1 MARPRKWRKVCCMP
15 ESNLY
20 GPING
25 LNKAN
30 EIITMAIEE
39 YEALR
44 LIDLEGLTQEECA
57 EKMQVARTTVQNIYN
72 DARIKI
78 AESLVNGK
86 MLQIE
91 GGDYKLYS
99 ENERMNCCG
108 RCRRNGCSDSIMTE
122 EIHEGFHNHS

>member
-25 LNKAN
+25 SNVAN
-30 EIITMAIEE
+30 EIITMAVEE
-39 YEALR
+39 YETIR
-44 LIDLEGLTQEECA
+44 IIDLEAFTQEECA

-72 DARIKI
+72 NARIKI

-91 GGDYKLYS
+91 GGDYQLYS

-108 RCRRNGCSDSIMTE
+108 RCRRNGCRDSIISE
-122 EIHEGFHNHS
+122 KIRQNGEIL

>member
-20 GPING
+20 GPINA
-25 LNKAN
+25 LNESN
-30 EIITMAIEE
+30 EIITMAVEE
-39 YEALR
+39 YETIR
-44 LIDLEGLTQEECA
+44 LIDLEAFTQEECA

-72 DARIKI
+72 NARIKI
-78 AESLVNGK
+78 AESLVNGN

-99 ENERMNCCG
+99 ENERRYCCG
-108 RCRRNGCSDSIMTE
+108 RCRRNKCSENITPEKGSLD
-122 EIHEGFHNHS
+122 